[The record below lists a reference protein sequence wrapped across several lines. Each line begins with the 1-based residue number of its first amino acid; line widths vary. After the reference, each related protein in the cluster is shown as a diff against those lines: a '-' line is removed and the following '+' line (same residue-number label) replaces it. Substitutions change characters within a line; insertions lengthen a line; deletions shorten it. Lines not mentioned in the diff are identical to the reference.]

1 MTDGA
6 DKKQQVHEGGCQ
18 CGAIRFRTV
27 GAPIK
32 TTVCHCPMCQR
43 TSGSAFTVEAIFL
56 DKAITFERAPSIFT
70 YRSPDHGR
78 LLHYAFCPTCGT
90 RLGVTLERF
99 PKVQF
104 IYAGTYD
111 DASWVKPDVHVFT
124 RSAAP
129 WVDLP
134 DDVDC
139 FSGHVMDEQGN
150 PLQPLPRKS

>member
-6 DKKQQVHEGGCQ
+6 DKEQQVHEGGCQ
-18 CGAIRFRTV
+18 CGAIRFRTL
-27 GAPIK
+27 GAPTK

-56 DKAITFERAPSIFT
+56 DKAVTFERSPSTFT
-70 YRSPDHGR
+70 YRAPDHGR

-111 DASWVKPDVHVFT
+111 DASWVTPMFT
-124 RSAAP
+124 YSREA
-129 WVDLP
+129 
-134 DDVDC
+134 
-139 FSGHVMDEQGN
+139 
-150 PLQPLPRKS
+150 R